1 MSKTPAYEREVKSLT
16 VNDIQSAIS
25 YSNSSAIIGK
35 VAEWRDKKTTGLTLR
50 ITPDKAVWYVR
61 RREITLRL
69 GLATDIDLDQARYF
83 AEQTNLAAKRKR
95 GLREFVDTLVRLET
109 TSKYK
114 DRMGHGEIADQFAD
128 ETSLLAYKKRIG
140 DTDKTWTWKA
150 LTNKFLEYQKPKL
163 KVTYREKYERYLTL
177 KEFDFLNDRPVNE
190 IKLRDLE
197 RVRDDIF
204 RNHARSAV
212 HRAVTQSKKMLT
224 WAWKFHAF
232 DSGLDGFDAE
242 W

>member
-83 AEQTNLAAKRKR
+83 AE
-95 GLREFVDTLVRLET
+95 
-109 TSKYK
+109 
-114 DRMGHGEIADQFAD
+114 
-128 ETSLLAYKKRIG
+128 
-140 DTDKTWTWKA
+140 
-150 LTNKFLEYQKPKL
+150 
-163 KVTYREKYERYLTL
+163 
-177 KEFDFLNDRPVNE
+177 
-190 IKLRDLE
+190 
-197 RVRDDIF
+197 
-204 RNHARSAV
+204 
-212 HRAVTQSKKMLT
+212 
-224 WAWKFHAF
+224 
-232 DSGLDGFDAE
+232 
-242 W
+242 